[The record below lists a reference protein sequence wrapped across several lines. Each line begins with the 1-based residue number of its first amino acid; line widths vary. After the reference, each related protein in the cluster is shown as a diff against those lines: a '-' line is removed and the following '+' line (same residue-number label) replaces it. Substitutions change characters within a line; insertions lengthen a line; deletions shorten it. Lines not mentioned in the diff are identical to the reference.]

1 MPAKQRI
8 SVYIDAAMM
17 DRLEALAKKQ
27 RQPKSTIGEAAIL
40 SFLTADDADRWE
52 AATGRRLD
60 RLVRQVER
68 LERDQSFAVETLA
81 LFVRAWLTAT
91 PVLPDAQQAAAQAKG
106 RERYESFL
114 GALGRRMA
122 RGQRLADEVT
132 RDIDP
137 DDATGE
143 GVAVDD

>member
-1 MPAKQRI
+1 MPVKQRV
-8 SVYIDAAMM
+8 SVYLDAAMM
-17 DRLEALAKKQ
+17 QRLEALAKKQ
-27 RQPKSTIGEAAIL
+27 RQPKSAVGEAAIL

-52 AATGRRLD
+52 AAMSRRMD

-91 PVLPDAQQAAAQAKG
+91 PALPDAQQAAAQAKG

-114 GALGRRMA
+114 DALGRRMA

-132 RDIDP
+132 RDLEASEDP
-137 DDATGE
+137 PE
-143 GVAVDD
+143 H

>member
-1 MPAKQRI
+1 MPVKQRV
-8 SVYIDAAMM
+8 SVYLDAAMM
-17 DRLEALAKKQ
+17 QRLEALAKKQ
-27 RQPKSTIGEAAIL
+27 RQPKSAVGEAAIL

-52 AATGRRLD
+52 AAMSRRMD

-91 PVLPDAQQAAAQAKG
+91 PALPDAQQATAQAKG

-114 GALGRRMA
+114 DALGRRMA

-132 RDIDP
+132 RDLEAGEDP
-137 DDATGE
+137 PE
-143 GVAVDD
+143 H

>member
-1 MPAKQRI
+1 MPVKQRV
-8 SVYIDAAMM
+8 SVYLDAAMM
-17 DRLEALAKKQ
+17 QRLEALAKKQ
-27 RQPKSTIGEAAIL
+27 RQPKSAVGEAAIL

-52 AATGRRLD
+52 AAMSRRMD

-91 PVLPDAQQAAAQAKG
+91 PALPDTQQAAAQAKG

-114 GALGRRMA
+114 DALGRRMA

-132 RDIDP
+132 RDIDGRP
-137 DDATGE
+137 GDDADRAG
-143 GVAVDD
+143 D

>member
-1 MPAKQRI
+1 MPVKQRV
-8 SVYIDAAMM
+8 SVYLDAAMM
-17 DRLEALAKKQ
+17 HRLEALAKKQ
-27 RQPKSTIGEAAIL
+27 RQPKSAVGEAAIL

-52 AATGRRLD
+52 AAMSRRMD

-91 PVLPDAQQAAAQAKG
+91 PALPDAQQAAAQAKG

-114 GALGRRMA
+114 DALGRRMA

-132 RDIDP
+132 RDLEAGEDP
-137 DDATGE
+137 AE
-143 GVAVDD
+143 H

>member
-1 MPAKQRI
+1 MAVKQRV
-8 SVYIDAAMM
+8 SVYVEPAMM

-27 RQPKSTIGEAAIL
+27 RQPKSAVAEAAIL
-40 SFLTADDADRWE
+40 SFLTADDSDRWE
-52 AATGRRLD
+52 AAMARRID

-114 GALGRRMA
+114 DALGRRMA
-122 RGQRLADEVT
+122 RGQRLSDEISRDLGADENT
-132 RDIDP
+132 S
-137 DDATGE
+137 A
-143 GVAVDD
+143 

>member
-1 MPAKQRI
+1 MPVKQRV
-8 SVYIDAAMM
+8 SVYLDATMM
-17 DRLEALAKKQ
+17 QRLEALAKKQ
-27 RQPKSTIGEAAIL
+27 RQPKSAVGEAAIL

-52 AATGRRLD
+52 AAMSRRMD

-91 PVLPDAQQAAAQAKG
+91 PALPDAQQAVAQAKG

-114 GALGRRMA
+114 DALGRRMA

-132 RDIDP
+132 QDLG
-137 DDATGE
+137 AVE
-143 GVAVDD
+143 GAEG

>member
-1 MPAKQRI
+1 MPMKQRV
-8 SVYIDAAMM
+8 SVYLDAAMM
-17 DRLEALAKKQ
+17 QRLEALAKKQ
-27 RQPKSTIGEAAIL
+27 RQPKSAVGEAAIL
-40 SFLTADDADRWE
+40 SFLTADDSDRWE
-52 AATGRRLD
+52 AAMSRRMD

-114 GALGRRMA
+114 DALGRRMA

-132 RDIDP
+132 RDIEGGE
-137 DDATGE
+137 DAP
-143 GVAVDD
+143 AY

>member
-1 MPAKQRI
+1 MPVKQRV
-8 SVYIDAAMM
+8 SVYLDAAMM
-17 DRLEALAKKQ
+17 QRLEALAKKQ
-27 RQPKSTIGEAAIL
+27 RQPKSAVGEAAIL

-52 AATGRRLD
+52 AAMSRRMD

-91 PVLPDAQQAAAQAKG
+91 PALPDAQQAAAQAKG

-114 GALGRRMA
+114 DALGRRMA

-132 RDIDP
+132 HDLEAGE
-137 DDATGE
+137 DAPE
-143 GVAVDD
+143 H